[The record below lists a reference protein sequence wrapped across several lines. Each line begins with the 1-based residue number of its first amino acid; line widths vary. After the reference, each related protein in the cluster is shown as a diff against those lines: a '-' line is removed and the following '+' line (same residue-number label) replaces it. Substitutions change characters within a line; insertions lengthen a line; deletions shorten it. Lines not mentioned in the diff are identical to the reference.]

1 FGDLW
6 EFKNETSWDNVNED
20 AFMTINA
27 DQAKKYF
34 GDGGP
39 KYLFEELLQID
50 RTSENNKIIFNRKQ
64 LDIVFKNLYKD
75 QQNYDYAYHK

>member
-1 FGDLW
+1 DLW

-39 KYLFEELLQID
+39 KYLFENILRITDKNPQ
-50 RTSENNKIIFNRKQ
+50 SKMKFNYKQ
-64 LDIVFKNLYKD
+64 LEIVLVNLYKD
-75 QQNYDYAYHK
+75 QQSYDYAYNK